1 MSNRSGR
8 QLAILVVDDELVIRD
23 LCSKGLRQY
32 RILQAGSFQ
41 EALTCYA
48 AQPVDLVLTDIQM
61 PGGSGIDLLR
71 EIKKS
76 DPNALVLV
84 MTGFG
89 DKETV
94 LEALRA
100 DADDFIQKPVNLL
113 QLQTAIEKALS
124 KRALKEE
131 LAAMQYLDSLKGAF
145 LSLVSHKLKTPLTAL
160 SLGLEELE
168 RYASSRPHSTEACH
182 MRFASMREDL
192 GVLSGLM
199 TSLVRMHQAL
209 GAPGSGQVRCDLSEV
224 VKSAAESVERVSA
237 KSGVTLEL
245 ELASAPMVSANRDRL
260 MFALQQILENSFK
273 FTSDGGSVSIALTSA
288 GRQASIVVKDTGCGI
303 AEDEMPKIFERFYQV
318 DPDATGQVPGFGLGL
333 FCAREI
339 IRQHGGVITLSS
351 QPGQGTTVAINLN
364 CLEE

>member
-1 MSNRSGR
+1 MPNRSGQ
-8 QLAILVVDDELVIRD
+8 QLVILVVDDELVIRD
-23 LCSKGLRQY
+23 LCSKGLRKY
-32 RILQAGSFQ
+32 RILQAGSLQ
-41 EALTCYA
+41 EALDCYTS
-48 AQPVDLVLTDIQM
+48 QPVDLVLTDIQM

-71 EIKKS
+71 RIKQI

-113 QLQTAIEKALS
+113 HLQTAIEKALS
-124 KRALKEE
+124 RRALKEE

-145 LSLVSHKLKTPLTAL
+145 LSLVSHKLKTPLTSL

-168 RYASSRPHSTEACH
+168 RYASRLHQTEACH
-182 MRFASMREDL
+182 LRLASMREDL
-192 GVLSGLM
+192 GALSGLM

-209 GAPGSGQVRCDLSEV
+209 GAPGSGQVSCDLSEV
-224 VKSAAESVERVSA
+224 VKSTAESVERASA
-237 KSGVTLEL
+237 KSGITLTLDL
-245 ELASAPMVSANRDRL
+245 EAVPAVRGNRDRL
-260 MFALQQILENSFK
+260 IFALQQILENAFK
-273 FTSDGGSVSIALTSA
+273 FTSEGGSVAIGL
-288 GRQASIVVKDTGCGI
+288 ASDGQHATIIVRDSGCGI
-303 AEDEMPKIFERFYQV
+303 AEDELPKIFERFYQV
-318 DPDATGQVPGFGLGL
+318 DPDATGQIPGFGLGL

-339 IRQHGGVITLSS
+339 IRQHGGSIALSS
-351 QPGQGTTVAINLN
+351 QPGQGTTVTINLS

>member
-1 MSNRSGR
+1 MPNRSGR

-32 RILQAGSFQ
+32 RILQAGSLQ
-41 EALTCYA
+41 EALDCYA
-48 AQPVDLVLTDIQM
+48 SQSVDLVLTDIQM

-71 EIKKS
+71 EIKKN
-76 DPNALVLV
+76 DPNAVVLV

-113 QLQTAIEKALS
+113 NLQTAIEKALS
-124 KRALKEE
+124 KRVLKEE
-131 LAAMQYLDSLKGAF
+131 LAAMHYLDSLKGAF
-145 LSLVSHKLKTPLTAL
+145 LSLVSHKLKTPLTSL

-168 RYASSRPHSTEACH
+168 RYASRLHPTEACH
-182 MRFASMREDL
+182 LRLVSMREDL
-192 GVLSGLM
+192 VALSSLM

-209 GAPGSGQVRCDLSEV
+209 GVSGGVLVRCDLSEV
-224 VKSAAESVERVSA
+224 VKSVAESVERASA
-237 KSGVTLEL
+237 KNGVTLTL
-245 ELASAPMVSANRDRL
+245 DLASVPAVRGNRDRL
-260 MFALQQILENSFK
+260 IFALQQILENSFK
-273 FTSDGGSVSIALTSA
+273 FTSDGGAVAIALTCA
-288 GRQASIVVKDTGCGI
+288 GHHSSITVRDTGCGI
-303 AEDEMPKIFERFYQV
+303 AEDELPKIFERFYQV

-339 IRQHGGVITLSS
+339 IRQHGGTITVNS
-351 QPGQGTTVAINLN
+351 QPGQGTTVTINLS

>member
-1 MSNRSGR
+1 MPNRFGQ
-8 QLAILVVDDELVIRD
+8 QLVILVVDDELVIRD
-23 LCSKGLRQY
+23 LCSKGLRTY

-41 EALTCYA
+41 EALDCYTS
-48 AQPVDLVLTDIQM
+48 QPVDLVLTDIQM

-71 EIKKS
+71 EIKKT

-113 QLQTAIEKALS
+113 HLQTTIEKALS
-124 KRALKEE
+124 RRALKEE

-145 LSLVSHKLKTPLTAL
+145 LSLVSHKLKTPLTSL

-168 RYASSRPHSTEACH
+168 RYASRLHQTEACH
-182 MRFASMREDL
+182 LRLASMREDL
-192 GVLSGLM
+192 GVLTGLM
-199 TSLVRMHQAL
+199 TSLVKMHQAL
-209 GAPGSGQVRCDLSEV
+209 GTPGSGMVSCDLAEV

-237 KSGVTLEL
+237 KCGVTLTL
-245 ELASAPMVSANRDRL
+245 DLTAVPAVRGNRDRL
-260 MFALQQILENSFK
+260 IFALQQILDNAFK
-273 FTSDGGSVSIALTSA
+273 FTSNGGSVAIAL
-288 GRQASIVVKDTGCGI
+288 ASDGQHATITVRDSGCGI
-303 AEDEMPKIFERFYQV
+303 AEDELPKIFERFYQV

-339 IRQHGGVITLSS
+339 IRQHGGSIALSS
-351 QPGQGTTVAINLN
+351 QPGQGTTVTINLS
-364 CLEE
+364 CLKE

>member
-1 MSNRSGR
+1 MANHSGQ
-8 QLAILVVDDELVIRD
+8 QLTILVVDDELLIRD
-23 LCSKGLRQY
+23 LCSKGLRKY
-32 RILQAGSFQ
+32 RILQAGSPQ
-41 EALTCYA
+41 EALECYA
-48 AQPVDLVLTDIQM
+48 SQPVNLVLTDIQM
-61 PGGSGIDLLR
+61 PGGSGIELLR
-71 EIKKS
+71 RIKKS

-113 QLQTAIEKALS
+113 YLQTAIEKALS
-124 KRALKEE
+124 KRVLKEE

-145 LSLVSHKLKTPLTAL
+145 LSLVSHKLKTPLTSL

-168 RYASSRPHSTEACH
+168 RYAARLHSTDVCH
-182 MRFASMREDL
+182 LRLVSMREDL
-192 GVLSGLM
+192 GVLAGLM

-209 GAPGSGQVRCDLSEV
+209 GAPGSGLVSCDLSEV
-224 VKSAAESVERVSA
+224 VKSTAESVERASA
-237 KSGVTLEL
+237 KSGVTLIL
-245 ELASAPMVSANRDRL
+245 DLATVPVVRGNRDRL
-260 MFALQQILENSFK
+260 MFALQQILENAFK
-273 FTSDGGSVSIALTSA
+273 FTSDGGTVAVSLTSA
-288 GRQASIVVKDTGCGI
+288 GRYATIVVRDTGCGI

-339 IRQHGGVITLSS
+339 IRQHGGSIELSS
-351 QPGQGTTVAINLN
+351 QPGQGTTVTINLN
-364 CLEE
+364 CLEG

>member
-1 MSNRSGR
+1 MPNRSG
-8 QLAILVVDDELVIRD
+8 QQFAILVVDDELVIRD
-23 LCSKGLRQY
+23 LCSKGLRKY
-32 RILQAGSFQ
+32 RILQAGSLQ
-41 EALTCYA
+41 EALDCYA
-48 AQPVDLVLTDIQM
+48 SQPVDLVLTDIQM
-61 PGGSGIDLLR
+61 PDGSGIELLR
-71 EIKKS
+71 RIKKI
-76 DPNALVLV
+76 DPNALVLI

-113 QLQTAIEKALS
+113 HLQTAIEKALS
-124 KRALKEE
+124 KRVLKEE

-145 LSLVSHKLKTPLTAL
+145 LSLVSHKLKTPLTSL

-168 RYASSRPHSTEACH
+168 RYASRLHSTEACH
-182 MRFASMREDL
+182 LRLASMREDL
-192 GVLSGLM
+192 GVLAGLM

-209 GAPGSGQVRCDLSEV
+209 GAPGSGLVSCDLSEV
-224 VKSAAESVERVSA
+224 VKSTAESVERASA
-237 KSGVTLEL
+237 KRGVTLTL
-245 ELASAPMVSANRDRL
+245 DLATVPAVRGNRDRL
-260 MFALQQILENSFK
+260 IFALQQVLENAFK
-273 FTSDGGSVSIALTSA
+273 FTSDGGTVAITLTSA
-288 GRQASIVVKDTGCGI
+288 GHHASIIVRDSGCGI

-339 IRQHGGVITLSS
+339 IRQHGGSIALSS

>member
-1 MSNRSGR
+1 MANHSGQ
-8 QLAILVVDDELVIRD
+8 QLTILVVDDELLIRD
-23 LCSKGLRQY
+23 LCSKGLRKY
-32 RILQAGSFQ
+32 RILQAGSLQ
-41 EALTCYA
+41 DALNCYTT
-48 AQPVDLVLTDIQM
+48 QMVDLVLTDIQM

-71 EIKKS
+71 EIKKA
-76 DPNALVLV
+76 DPNAVVLV

-113 QLQTAIEKALS
+113 HLQTAIEKALS
-124 KRALKEE
+124 RRALKEE

-145 LSLVSHKLKTPLTAL
+145 LSLVSHKLKTPLTSL

-168 RYASSRPHSTEACH
+168 RYASRLYQTEACH
-182 MRFASMREDL
+182 LRLASMREDL
-192 GVLSGLM
+192 GALAGLM

-209 GAPGSGQVRCDLSEV
+209 GAPGSGMVRCDLAEV
-224 VKSAAESVERVSA
+224 VKSAAESVERASA
-237 KSGVTLEL
+237 KSGVSLTLDL
-245 ELASAPMVSANRDRL
+245 TAVPAVRGNRDRL
-260 MFALQQILENSFK
+260 IFALQQLLENAFK
-273 FTSDGGSVSIALTSA
+273 FTSSGTVAISLTSA
-288 GRQASIVVKDTGCGI
+288 DQHATITVRDTGCGI

-339 IRQHGGVITLSS
+339 IRQHGGSITLSS
-351 QPGQGTTVAINLN
+351 QPGQGTTVAINLS

>member
-1 MSNRSGR
+1 MPNRSGQ
-8 QLAILVVDDELVIRD
+8 QLTILVVDDELVIRD
-23 LCSKGLRQY
+23 LCSKGLRKY

-41 EALTCYA
+41 EALDCYGS
-48 AQPVDLVLTDIQM
+48 QSVDLVLTDIQM
-61 PGGSGIDLLR
+61 PGGSGIELLR
-71 EIKKS
+71 RIKKI

-113 QLQTAIEKALS
+113 QLQTAIENALN

-145 LSLVSHKLKTPLTAL
+145 LSLVSHKLKTPLTSL

-168 RYASSRPHSTEACH
+168 RYASRLHPAEACH
-182 MRFASMREDL
+182 VRLASMREDL

-209 GAPGSGQVRCDLSEV
+209 GAPGSTQVSCDLSEV
-224 VKSAAESVERVSA
+224 VKSAAESVERASA
-237 KSGVTLEL
+237 KNGVTLEL
-245 ELASAPMVSANRDRL
+245 ELVSAPTVCGNRDRL
-260 MFALQQILENSFK
+260 MFALQQILENAFK
-273 FTSDGGSVSIALTSA
+273 FTNDGGTVAITLTSA
-288 GRQASIVVKDTGCGI
+288 GRHATIIVRDTGCGI

-339 IRQHGGVITLSS
+339 IRQHGGSIELSS
-351 QPGQGTTVAINLN
+351 QPGQGTTVTINLN